1 MALTPLAILGALPLV
16 RNPGKL
22 CQCLKERELFL
33 KKRLPHLGQHS
44 GAMTLSTIVL
54 SAILISVVLVTS
66 IDI

>member
-22 CQCLKERELFL
+22 CQCLRTGALL
-33 KKRLPHLGQHS
+33 KKRLPHLGQHG

-54 SAILISVVLVTS
+54 SAILISVVLV
-66 IDI
+66 